1 MTPTLNELTTAAIEL
16 AGGNET
22 SFGARL
28 WQMVGG
34 RTCPLDWGDCSQ
46 AVYVDLKTGD
56 HDYGDQGGP
65 GHADCVRYCKH
76 GMQPRPAD
84 DDEDELLDDDFQP
97 AKGKE
102 C

>member
-1 MTPTLNELTTAAIEL
+1 MTPTLDELVTAAIEL
-16 AGGNET
+16 AGGDET

-34 RTCPLDWGDCSQ
+34 RTCPLGWGDCSQ

-56 HDYGDQGGP
+56 YDYGDTGGP
-65 GHADCVRYCKH
+65 WHADCNHHCKH

-84 DDEDELLDDDFQP
+84 DDDDDDDGDVEP
-97 AKGKE
+97 ETGG
-102 C
+102 